1 MPRRRLLIDL
11 VAVAWVA
18 LWIVVAVQVAIEV
31 RGLRDLSSTVIKTGT
46 AVRESGEV
54 LRRLEAVPIVGGELD
69 GPAKRLEQAGQS
81 AVESGQSSR
90 ESVQNLSLL
99 LAAAI
104 GVLPSVAI
112 LGVYLHLRRVG
123 PAVR

>member
-1 MPRRRLLIDL
+1 MRRRQLLIDL
-11 VAVAWVA
+11 VAVIWAA

-31 RGLRDLSSTVIKTGT
+31 RGLRDLSSTVIKTGA

-54 LRRLEAVPIVGGELD
+54 LQRLETVPIVGGEVD
-69 GPAKRLEQAGQS
+69 RSAKRIEEAGKS
-81 AVESGQSSR
+81 AVESGKSSR

-104 GVLPSVAI
+104 GVIPSVAI
-112 LGVYLHLRRVG
+112 LGVYLHVRRVP